1 MDLGAYLSR
10 IEYRGPLDPTS
21 ETLNGLHRAHL
32 YAVPFENLD
41 IFLGRPIILNEERI
55 YKKIVGCRRGGFCY
69 ELNGLFAFLLRKLGF
84 VVDLLAAEVA
94 DGEGNWGI
102 AFDHIA
108 LRIRLNP
115 DRLADVG
122 FGDSFIEPLLL
133 EETGAQIQERG
144 CYRIISREQYKIYQ
158 RLDHGSWR
166 DEYRFTLEP
175 HALIDFAGGCEYHQ
189 TSPASGMTK
198 RRVCSRATP
207 EGRITLSDM
216 KWITTKNG
224 EREVCLLSE
233 DAEYWAILRKH
244 FMIRL

>member
-1 MDLGAYLSR
+1 MDVGAYLRR
-10 IEYRGPLDPTS
+10 IDYRGPLDPTS
-21 ETLNGLHRAHL
+21 ETLSGLHRAHL
-32 YAVPFENLD
+32 LAVPFENLD
-41 IFLGRPIILNEERI
+41 IFLGRPIILDEERI
-55 YKKIVGCRRGGFCY
+55 YEKIVGGRRGGFCY
-69 ELNGLFAFLLRKLGF
+69 ELNGLFARLLRELGF
-84 VVDLLAAEVA
+84 VVELLAAEVS

-108 LRIRLNP
+108 LRVKLNP

-133 EETGAQIQERG
+133 EGTGAQTQERG
-144 CYRIISREQYKIYQ
+144 CYNIISRGQYKIYQ
-158 RLDHGSWR
+158 MLDNGSWR
-166 DEYRFTLEP
+166 DQYRFTLEP
-175 HALIDFAGGCEYHQ
+175 HALIDFSGGCEYHQ

-224 EREVCLLSE
+224 EREMHLLSD
-233 DAEYWAILRKH
+233 DAEYWAILWKY
-244 FMIRL
+244 FKIRL